1 MSDLRRRL
9 DRLESDKG
17 AWVIVRQ
24 CPQCQRLV
32 IWSDVCRAEFD
43 ADICQRH
50 RPAPPPR
57 PGDIVIV
64 RSYGQTENAP

>member
-1 MSDLRRRL
+1 MSDLKRRL

-17 AWVIVRQ
+17 AWVIVRE
-24 CPQCQRLV
+24 CPRCKRLV
-32 IWSDVCRAEFD
+32 VWSDVVQNPDAED
-43 ADICQRH
+43 LCQRH

-64 RSYGQTENAP
+64 RAYGQATDR